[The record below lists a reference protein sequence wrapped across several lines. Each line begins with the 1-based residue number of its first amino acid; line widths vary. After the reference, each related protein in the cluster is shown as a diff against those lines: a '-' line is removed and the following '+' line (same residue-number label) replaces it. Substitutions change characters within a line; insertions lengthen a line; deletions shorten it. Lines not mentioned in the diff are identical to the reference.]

1 MMDCDF
7 WNAAVG
13 EPRRELG
20 QPAAHRIARLM
31 RPFSTSR
38 SAAAVTIGLATDE
51 SKKMQFSCIERPA
64 SLSAKPA
71 ARQ

>member
-1 MMDCDF
+1 
-7 WNAAVG
+7 
-13 EPRRELG
+13 
-20 QPAAHRIARLM
+20 M